1 MMVDLQY
8 DILQRSSG
16 DKIMP
21 TIFRLDASI
30 RDMGSVTRAVADG
43 LQASLVSDLDS
54 ALITRRDIGLSPVP
68 STAWA
73 GAVFGPYVPAE
84 QRTAHQ
90 LEGIRLAGELAD
102 ELVAADAYIFA
113 VPFYNFGVSQH
124 FKAYVDLLLAEPR
137 FAPGTTPVIAG
148 RPAQLVTAR
157 GGGYGPGSPRH
168 GWDHGTS
175 WYRRVLEDIWKLDL
189 EVIECELTLADSTPA
204 MEGLRGLA
212 AENLSNAHASAL
224 RNGQSLA
231 GRLGVSP
238 VLDSSVHAR

>member
-1 MMVDLQY
+1 M
-8 DILQRSSG
+8 S
-16 DKIMP
+16 

-30 RDMGSVTRAVADG
+30 RQEGSVTRAVADS
-43 LQASLVSDLDS
+43 LQASLTARLGS
-54 ALITRRDIGLSPVP
+54 AAVNRRDIGLSPVP

-73 GAVFGPYVPAE
+73 GAVFGPYAPPE
-84 QRTAHQ
+84 QRTAQ
-90 LEGIRLAGELAD
+90 QTEGIALARELAD
-102 ELVAADAYIFA
+102 ELVSADAFIFA

-124 FKAYVDLLLAEPR
+124 FKAYVDLVLTDPR

-148 RPAQLVTAR
+148 RPAQLVIAR

-189 EVIECELTLADSTPA
+189 DVIECELTLANVTPA

-212 AENLSNAHASAL
+212 AENLAKAHASAQQ
-224 RNGQSLA
+224 NGHSLA
-231 GRLGVSP
+231 GRLDAAA
-238 VLDSSVHAR
+238 VLDLVAAAR